1 MYALTKIF
9 IGRLKPMPFRTPAP
23 PHPRTRIALL
33 AIALATAACAT
44 DGGGDPHGPPLRV
57 TVPSGANLTV
67 VSDSL
72 ATRGVVANARKFR
85 RFADSKNAGT
95 KLKPGI
101 YEFHAGDRWSL
112 IVDKLVRGDVVKA
125 RIVVPEGWT
134 TRQIAARLAAA
145 LGGDADSVLA
155 RLTDPAAARQ
165 YGVPGP
171 TLEGYLYPATYVYPL
186 GTPVEKAVADMVKR
200 YKSAWTPQ
208 MRQQLATQGMSER
221 DAVALASIVER
232 EARDWHERPTI
243 AAVYRNRLRKNMRL
257 QADPT
262 VQYALGQ
269 QRARL
274 LYRDIESV
282 SGNPYNTYTHAGLPP
297 GPIASPS
304 QGAIQAALAPAA
316 ADYLYFVARP
326 NGTHVFTR
334 TLAEHNA
341 AKRAAQAETRA
352 LRGQVG
358 SAPPRAR

>member
-1 MYALTKIF
+1 
-9 IGRLKPMPFRTPAP
+9 MPFRTSAP
-23 PHPRTRIALL
+23 RRLAASIALL
-33 AIALATAACAT
+33 AAALATASCAT
-44 DGGGDPHGPPLRV
+44 DGGGDPHGPPVRV

-72 ATRGVVANARKFR
+72 ATRGIVENAKKFR
-85 RFADSKNAGT
+85 RFADSKDAGT

-101 YEFHAGDRWSL
+101 YEFRAGDRWSL

-145 LGGDADSVLA
+145 LGGDADSIQA
-155 RLTDPAAARQ
+155 RLNDPAAARQ

-171 TLEGYLYPATYVYPL
+171 TLEGYLYPATYVFPL
-186 GTPVEKAVADMVKR
+186 GTPVQKAIGEMVSR
-200 YKSAWTPQ
+200 YKRAWTPA
-208 MRQQLATQGMSER
+208 MRQQLAAQGMSER

-274 LYRDIESV
+274 LYRDIAKV
-282 SGNPYNTYTHAGLPP
+282 AGDPYNTYTHAGLPP

-304 QGAIQAALAPAA
+304 QGAIQAALQPAA

-352 LRGQVG
+352 LRGQTG

>member
-1 MYALTKIF
+1 MRTLAATILD
-9 IGRLKPMPFRTPAP
+9 RSNRMPFRTSTAP
-23 PHPRTRIALL
+23 RLRASAALL
-33 AIALATAACAT
+33 AVALATASCAS
-44 DGGGDPHGPPLRV
+44 DGGGDPHGPPVRV
-57 TVPSGANLTV
+57 TVPRGANLTV

-72 ATRGVVANARKFR
+72 ATRGIVEDAKKFR
-85 RFADSKNAGT
+85 RFANSKDAGT
-95 KLKPGI
+95 RLKPGI
-101 YEFHAGDRWSL
+101 YEFRAGDRWSG

-125 RIVVPEGWT
+125 RVVVPEGWT
-134 TRQIAARLAAA
+134 SRQIAARLAAA
-145 LGGDADSVLA
+145 LGGNADSIQA
-155 RLTDPAAARQ
+155 RLNDPAAARQ

-171 TLEGYLYPATYVYPL
+171 TLEGYLYPATYIYPL
-186 GTPVEKAVADMVKR
+186 GTPVERAIADMVKR

-208 MRQQLATQGMSER
+208 MRQQLAAQRMSER

-274 LYRDIESV
+274 LYRDIASV
-282 SGNPYNTYTHAGLPP
+282 AGDPYNTYTHAGLPP

-352 LRGQVG
+352 LRGQT
-358 SAPPRAR
+358 SPTLPRAR